1 MSEKKLA
8 LIIFL
13 ILIFSSLITILFA
26 INEHIKIWETISEI
40 DIKITN
46 ISFKK
51 YNKEKIDAII
61 EFEIFNHKPYLG
73 VSLKNFQ
80 GAVYFYLEDWI
91 KVGIFD
97 EMLGGIIYPNSSKKF
112 SINIPLTGINMENV
126 LEIIEKNQYKIYI
139 NSRLFIREPIEVG
152 LFFDLYYP
160 S

>member
-1 MSEKKLA
+1 MSKKNLA

-61 EFEIFNHKPYLG
+61 DFEIFNHKPYLG
-73 VSLKNFQ
+73 VSLK
-80 GAVYFYLEDWI
+80 
-91 KVGIFD
+91 
-97 EMLGGIIYPNSSKKF
+97 
-112 SINIPLTGINMENV
+112 
-126 LEIIEKNQYKIYI
+126 
-139 NSRLFIREPIEVG
+139 
-152 LFFDLYYP
+152 
-160 S
+160 